1 MIKDGGSVT
10 GSSLAVGN
18 VVFENTVV
26 EKGGSLTMGNIG
38 KNKTF
43 ASGTLVESGGS
54 LTVRY
59 KTELT
64 DLTAERIRFWTS
76 TKTW

>member
-38 KNKTF
+38 KTNLCQRHAGGIRRF
-43 ASGTLVESGGS
+43 ADGAL
-54 LTVRY
+54 
-59 KTELT
+59 
-64 DLTAERIRFWTS
+64 
-76 TKTW
+76 